1 MVVVRTGVVLVGAGL
16 IVILIAIL
24 VLTLIV
30 TIGVHTEERRLS
42 FMSLRGPTLTAR
54 IARRVLNRRFRRR
67 RVPALPEPA
76 AVAGPGPPAVPG
88 PPAAPGRDAGL
99 T

>member
-16 IVILIAIL
+16 AVILIAIL
-24 VLTLIV
+24 ALTVIV
-30 TIGVHTEERRLS
+30 TIGVHTEERRMS
-42 FMSLRGPTLTAR
+42 FISLRGPTLPAR

-76 AVAGPGPPAVPG
+76 ASAGAGPPV
-88 PPAAPGRDAGL
+88 APDRDAA
-99 T
+99 